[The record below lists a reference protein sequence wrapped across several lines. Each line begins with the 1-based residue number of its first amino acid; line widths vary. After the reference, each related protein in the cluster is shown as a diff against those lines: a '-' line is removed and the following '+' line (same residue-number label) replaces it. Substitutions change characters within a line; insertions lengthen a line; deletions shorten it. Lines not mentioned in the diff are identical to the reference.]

1 MGMNPSSLLAK
12 AELFIRVAA
21 PEIFGVRP
29 ELKRRVKTT
38 GPDSAMAAAPA
49 TGPGSEKYQRIL
61 DAAVE
66 VIAERGYFSC
76 PVSAIAKRAGV
87 ADGTIYLYFKSKDD
101 VLRTAI
107 DETFNKFHRQV
118 EEEFKT
124 LKGPREQLEYIAQV
138 HLESHAVNRNMA
150 ILMQNEVR
158 QSARFIAE
166 FSHHHLVKYI
176 QVVREVVRRGQQ
188 EGIFRRDV
196 SDGVVAHCMF
206 GAIDELLS
214 SAVFTGRV
222 YDAKATAAQVMD
234 VLLNGITAGRR
245 EEGAK
250 AFLAGLWNQ
259 LEYRGRE
266 LIFVPSPEIEEFAKT
281 LVQQVRD
288 AAIKSCDGAL
298 QPNAAYPVAKRW
310 KESWSWGQPRVHC
323 K

>member
-1 MGMNPSSLLAK
+1 MNDSSFLANSRR
-12 AELFIRVAA
+12 FIRVAA
-21 PEIFGVRP
+21 PEISGLRP
-29 ELKRRVKTT
+29 GLKRIAKKTR
-38 GPDSAMAAAPA
+38 PDSTIRVAPA

-66 VIAERGYFSC
+66 VIAERGYFSS

-87 ADGTIYLYFKSKDD
+87 ADGTVYLYFKSKDD

-107 DETFNKFHRQV
+107 DSTFDKFHRQV

-138 HLESHAVNRNMA
+138 HLESHAVNRSMA
-150 ILMQNEVR
+150 VLMQTEVR

-176 QVVREVVRRGQQ
+176 QVVREVVRRGQL

-222 YDAKATAAQVMD
+222 YDSKATAAQVMD
-234 VLLNGITAGRR
+234 VLLSGIQT
-245 EEGAK
+245 K
-250 AFLAGLWNQ
+250 
-259 LEYRGRE
+259 
-266 LIFVPSPEIEEFAKT
+266 
-281 LVQQVRD
+281 
-288 AAIKSCDGAL
+288 
-298 QPNAAYPVAKRW
+298 
-310 KESWSWGQPRVHC
+310 
-323 K
+323 